1 MAKFSCACIV
11 VLCLIAVDA
20 FPNARRSGQGKAFV
34 VYRMPQR
41 CVDAPQNDICDLDY
55 QIRNVGE
62 EFNNVLDYLSEA
74 KSSYQELELSEDCFE
89 RIMKLLCRNVFPE
102 CLPDGELDY
111 GDQHGLIDQIDQCNT
126 LTFDPFN
133 KSHYSSGVKK
143 DPHPFLFECEHAP
156 QDEKREC
163 PKPEYAVSSS
173 LKFEG

>member
-1 MAKFSCACIV
+1 MVKFSCACIV

-20 FPNARRSGQGKAFV
+20 FPNARRSEQGKAFV

-55 QIRNVGE
+55 QVQNMGE
-62 EFNNVLDYLSEA
+62 EFNNVLDSVSKA
-74 KSSYQELELSEDCFE
+74 KSSYQKLGLSEDCLQ
-89 RIMKLLCRNVFPE
+89 RVMKLICRNAFPQ

-111 GDQHGLIDQIDQCNT
+111 GDQYGLIDQINQCNDFT
-126 LTFDPFN
+126 LDLFN
-133 KSHYSSGVKK
+133 KHDYLNGIQK
-143 DPHPFLFECEHAP
+143 DPHPFLFQCEHAS

-163 PKPEYAVSSS
+163 PKPEYAVSIS